1 MIRRPPRST
10 RIDTLLPYTTLFRS
24 HVFSNVRAEIVG
36 MPPEVENRSRNR
48 RLPHRPADT
57 AQPHLFKRFQT
68 GLVRAQETA
77 GTHVH
82 QRLAAARFN
91 GVAPGTRQIGVGEAR
106 RPPRQRLRLALA
118 RPVHPVPLRPPRT
131 SVVSG
136 RVCKSGLVSE
146 APVTLKK

>member
-1 MIRRPPRST
+1 
-10 RIDTLLPYTTLFRS
+10 
-24 HVFSNVRAEIVG
+24 

-82 QRLAAARFN
+82 QRIAAARFN
-91 GVAPGTRQIGVGEAR
+91 GVAPGKRQIGVGEDR
-106 RPPRQRLRLALA
+106 K
-118 RPVHPVPLRPPRT
+118 
-131 SVVSG
+131 SVVEG
-136 RVCKSGLVSE
+136 KSGSVS
-146 APVTLKK
+146 VDLGGCRFIKKKKKNK

>member
-1 MIRRPPRST
+1 MIRPPPRST
-10 RIDTLLPYTTLFRS
+10 RTDPIFPYTTLFRYGHAIFVRKLTVALQNPAEES
-24 HVFSNVRAEIVG
+24 HVFSNVRADIVG

-82 QRLAAARFN
+82 QRTAAARFN
-91 GVAPGTRQIGVGEAR
+91 GVATGMQ
-106 RPPRQRLRLALA
+106 
-118 RPVHPVPLRPPRT
+118 
-131 SVVSG
+131 G
-136 RVCKSGLVSE
+136 RGAGRGIVCE
-146 APVTLKK
+146 

>member
-1 MIRRPPRST
+1 
-10 RIDTLLPYTTLFRS
+10 
-24 HVFSNVRAEIVG
+24 

-82 QRLAAARFN
+82 QRIAAARFN
-91 GVAPGTRQIGVGEAR
+91 GVHPGKRSEDSGGGKECISTVISLWAQFDYKKNSKTT
-106 RPPRQRLRLALA
+106 
-118 RPVHPVPLRPPRT
+118 T
-131 SVVSG
+131 SEINK
-136 RVCKSGLVSE
+136 KS
-146 APVTLKK
+146 